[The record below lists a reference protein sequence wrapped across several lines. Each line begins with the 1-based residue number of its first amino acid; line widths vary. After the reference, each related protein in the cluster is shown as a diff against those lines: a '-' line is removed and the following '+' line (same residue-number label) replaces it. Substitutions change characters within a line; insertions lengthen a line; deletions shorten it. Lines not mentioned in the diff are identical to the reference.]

1 MKSKIQSQNP
11 GNGDFIDLKLEAN
24 NDIKIMGFKHKEIK
38 IEVQKIIDRAKS
50 YNLPDYWEDQ
60 VELLTKE
67 DNEVMIKNVAQ
78 ASNEWNRL
86 EANFKL
92 TMPRAQ
98 I

>member
-1 MKSKIQSQNP
+1 
-11 GNGDFIDLKLEAN
+11 
-24 NDIKIMGFKHKEIK
+24 MGFKHKEIK

-60 VELLTKE
+60 VELLTRE
-67 DNEVMIKNVAQ
+67 DNEVMIKNVTQ

-92 TMPRAQ
+92 TMPQA
-98 I
+98 